1 MAAKLDVDSFRKLLP
16 LDFHEKFL
24 AAAVRPDGRGLLEFR
39 AAAVSRGV
47 LASSTVGSALVRVG
61 ETAVMAG
68 VKAEVGPPAAGA
80 PSTGM
85 LVVNAELPP
94 LCSPDAEPGRPSD
107 RTQVLTRHLNEVL
120 LGNASGVALD
130 ALCIEPG
137 VAVWV
142 LYLDVIVLD
151 DSGSLDDAALLAAVA
166 ALASF
171 ELPAV
176 DVDAADG
183 QVYVND
189 GAESRA
195 MDIGTLRN
203 VPTLP
208 LSFTFGLLG
217 SHLIADPTASEEVLL
232 SAKVGIVLDGYS
244 GNVLATVKTGK
255 APLSLD
261 AIAQCVA
268 VAQERAAA
276 LVPLLS

>member
-1 MAAKLDVDSFRKLLP
+1 MDPHTFSTLEVIEMTLGA
-16 LDFHEKFL
+16 E
-24 AAAVRPDGRGLLEFR
+24 AAAQMALPGGADNSVYAGLGDIF
-39 AAAVSRGV
+39 G
-47 LASSTVGSALVRVG
+47 ST
-61 ETAVMAG
+61 
-68 VKAEVGPPAAGA
+68 
-80 PSTGM
+80 
-85 LVVNAELPP
+85 ELPSVDDAAFEAP
-94 LCSPDAEPGRPSD
+94 LNLATLAMAETPVAGTEGTGPSSSA
-107 RTQVLTRHLNEVL
+107 EF
-120 LGNASGVALD
+120 A
-130 ALCIEPG
+130 
-137 VAVWV
+137 
-142 LYLDVIVLD
+142 DVYRRLMD
-151 DSGSLDDAALLAAVA
+151 GAASLDDAALLAAVA